1 MFPTDVKG
9 PQGHSLSIILSILLC
24 VKCLKVTLRCI
35 CKIGLK
41 KKIKYDAYNIAVG
54 LNRSILR
61 DQVYNLDFWLYL
73 KA

>member
-9 PQGHSLSIILSILLC
+9 PHGHSLSIILSILLC

-41 KKIKYDAYNIAVG
+41 KKSKYDAKQNMK
-54 LNRSILR
+54 RSRKIVTLESI
-61 DQVYNLDFWLYL
+61 
-73 KA
+73 K